1 MSIKTIAFFFPYHE
15 VSGVPVLFLNIAK
28 YLGDKDPEINVKII
42 DYENGYMSSSLE
54 GNDKIEKIIFE
65 TSKPL
70 FIDVDIVIMQSILPF
85 AMRPEIQFSTNT
97 RLMFWN
103 LHPDNLTPNLYPF
116 VIVRKYYPNIYRNI
130 LSIFWK
136 RKLKLMRNFVENAI
150 QLNSL
155 SFMDSANLNN
165 TNFFLST
172 DINNVS
178 FLPIACSNGVKRE
191 DVINKDFVEL
201 NFSWVGRI
209 CDFKI
214 HILNYLILR
223 LSEVAKN
230 LRLKI
235 CLHIIGDGPEIRN
248 LNTKSHL
255 HKNFRI
261 TLVGLLSK
269 EKMDSY
275 LYSEIDIN
283 ASMGTS
289 VLESA
294 KFGIPSI
301 VLDFDYKVINKKYRF
316 RWLHETI
323 NYDLG
328 HLINEENSVNKDHEL
343 IDMTNEFINN
353 SSVVSEKS
361 FNYYVANHTLESVSN
376 KLKKQIEK
384 SKLTITDINPDLLKK
399 SLLRRLYEYKKYKY
413 YRYD

>member
-1 MSIKTIAFFFPYHE
+1 MKTVAFYFPYYE
-15 VSGVPVLFLNIAK
+15 VSGVPVLFSNLADYFSKNYQFKIS
-28 YLGDKDPEINVKII
+28 II
-42 DYENGYMSSSLE
+42 DFEDGYMSNSLSE
-54 GNDKIEKIIFE
+54 NNKIEKIIFE

-70 FIDVDIVIMQSILPF
+70 LIDVDIVIMQSILPF
-85 AMRPEIQFSTNT
+85 AMRPEINFSTNT
-97 RLMFWN
+97 RIMFWN
-103 LHPDNLTPNLYPF
+103 LHPDNLIPNLYPF

-136 RKLKLMRNFVENAI
+136 KKFKLVRNFVKNAI

-172 DINNVS
+172 EINNVS
-178 FLPIACSNGVKRE
+178 FLPIACSNGIKRE

-230 LRLKI
+230 LQLKI
-235 CLHIIGDGPEIRN
+235 NLHIIGDGPEMRN

-255 HKNFRI
+255 HTHFRI
-261 TLVGLLSK
+261 TFVGRLTK
-269 EKMDSY
+269 EKTDSY

-301 VLDFDYKVINKKYRF
+301 VLDFDYKVINKKYKF
-316 RWLHETI
+316 RWLHETV

-328 HLINEENSVNKDHEL
+328 HLINKENLVNKNHEL

-353 SSVVSEKS
+353 SSVISEKS
-361 FNYYVANHTLESVSN
+361 FNYYVTNHTLEYVSDN
-376 KLKKQIEK
+376 LKKQIEK
-384 SKLTITDINPDLLKK
+384 SKLTITDINPSLLKK
-399 SLLRRLYEYKKYKY
+399 SLLRRLHEYRKYKY
-413 YRYD
+413 